1 MPIITHAIS
10 GNAGVANALVS
21 YSGTASGSVTADGS
35 GNYTIGGL
43 NDGSYVIT
51 PSLNG
56 YTFSPTIQNETLAGA
71 NITGVNFTAGVNMPA
86 TLTAAIERVF
96 GSSLQTAYQQP
107 GGNTQN
113 LDLLQIVIPGDIAY
127 GSALTVVLNVDY
139 TGAVHNPAVSPTNGT
154 RLGVFFS
161 NLASTATTAALFA
174 SAFANPS
181 QQDIVQNV
189 NQGGNVTYYLNY
201 QGVATGS

>member
-1 MPIITHAIS
+1 
-10 GNAGVANALVS
+10 
-21 YSGTASGSVTADGS
+21 
-35 GNYTIGGL
+35 
-43 NDGSYVIT
+43 
-51 PSLNG
+51 
-56 YTFSPTIQNETLAGA
+56 
-71 NITGVNFTAGVNMPA
+71 MPA
-86 TLTAAIERVF
+86 TLTAVVERVF
-96 GSSLQTAYQQP
+96 GTSLQTAYTQP

-127 GSALTVVLNVDY
+127 GSAPTVVLNVDY

-161 NLASTATTAALFA
+161 NLASNATTAALFA